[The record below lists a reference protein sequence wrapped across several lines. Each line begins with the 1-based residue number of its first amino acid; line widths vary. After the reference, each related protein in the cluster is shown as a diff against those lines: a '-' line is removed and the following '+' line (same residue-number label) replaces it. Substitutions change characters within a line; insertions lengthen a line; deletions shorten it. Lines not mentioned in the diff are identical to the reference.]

1 MLIVGMSQLYIE
13 HSCLNLIHPG
23 IDTLIFKIKSAGSS
37 IIVEGSDSL
46 SQLFVIGCHGT
57 GIAQCSQVLAW
68 VETVGA
74 SISQGPRVPDAF
86 LDGITA
92 DDFYLVLIGEI
103 LVYLV
108 LIGDI
113 LVFLIQLSSDSLS
126 CRAVDVSASESLCVV
141 FEDQQVVLL
150 TDLLD
155 SFRPG

>member
-13 HSCLNLIHPG
+13 HCCLDLIHSG
-23 IDTLIFKIKSAGSS
+23 VDTLIFKIKSAGSS

-46 SQLFVIGCHGT
+46 CQLFVIGCHGSCV
-57 GIAQCSQVLAW
+57 AQCPQVLAW
-68 VETVGA
+68 VETVGGG
-74 SISQGPRVPDAF
+74 ISESTRVADAF
-86 LDGITA
+86 LDGVIT
-92 DDFYLVLIGEI
+92 DDIYLVLIGDI
-103 LVYLV
+103 FVYLI

-141 FEDQQVVLL
+141 FEYQQIVLL
-150 TDLLD
+150 ADLLD